1 MLKVNLL
8 IVLLY
13 GFYRLLFVRDTF
25 FGLRRATLLAMLAAA
40 FVLPLVDIGWW
51 VEEHRSTVNLVEAYQ
66 EVMLPTVVVT
76 GDAARF
82 PWMRLFSSVYIIGVV
97 VLSVRV
103 LVQLLAI
110 LRMVAVTDRLETEGW
125 SREPG
130 ISYRALKDD
139 TSPFSF
145 FGWIFVNPDK
155 HSAEQLHE
163 ILVHEQTHAR
173 QWHSVDIILMELCA
187 VVCWWNPF
195 VWLMRREVRLNLEYL
210 ADERV
215 VAAGSERRAYQYH
228 LLGLAYGKNV
238 ATISNNFNVL
248 PLKLRIRMMNK
259 KRTNS
264 LGRTKYVLV
273 PALAAALLVASNIE
287 SVARSWGSGQK
298 DGITG
303 QETGFV
309 SEETESLTPNPSP
322 KGEGNLEEAVAEPQT
337 APVEAVE
344 PVQEPGMPDDDVFD
358 VVEQMP
364 SFPGGMEAMME
375 FLRQN
380 MKYPKEAA
388 EKDIQGRVLV
398 VFVVDK
404 TGKVRDAKV
413 VRSVDPLLDAEA
425 LRVIQAMPQWIPGKQ
440 RGQAVN
446 VKYTIPISFR
456 LPPKEEKSSENLSG
470 QLKYQ
475 DSEKTYD
482 VKGTYTPSEG

>member
-1 MLKVNLL
+1 MMLKVNLL
-8 IVLLY
+8 LVLLY

-76 GDAARF
+76 GDVERF
-82 PWMRLFSSVYIIGVV
+82 PWMRLFTSAYIIGVV

-110 LRMVAVTDRLETEGW
+110 FRLVVVAER
-125 SREPG
+125 REVMG
-130 ISYRALKDD
+130 SSVCVLTDD

-155 HSAEQLHE
+155 HSAEQLEE
-163 ILVHEQTHAR
+163 IMIHEQTHAR
-173 QWHSVDIILMELCA
+173 QWHSVDIVLMEFCA
-187 VVCWWNPF
+187 IVCWWNPF

-210 ADERV
+210 ADDRV
-215 VAAGSERRAYQYH
+215 VSAGSERKTYQYH

-248 PLKLRIRMMNK
+248 PLKLRIKMMNK
-259 KRTNS
+259 KRTNRM
-264 LGRTKYVLV
+264 GRTKYLLV

-287 SVARSWGSGQK
+287 SVARTWVRQMNEAPVLTEAAEVAGYALDDNGVTA
-298 DGITG
+298 DGVQAAELTA
-303 QETGFV
+303 ENAA
-309 SEETESLTPNPSP
+309 EEQL
-322 KGEGNLEEAVAEPQT
+322 LT
-337 APVEAVE
+337 APEEAVE
-344 PVQEPGMPDDDVFD
+344 PEQGPLMPDDDNVFD

-364 SFPGGMEAMME
+364 SFPGGMEAMMD
-375 FLRQN
+375 FLRN
-380 MKYPKEAA
+380 NVKYPEGAYKQG
-388 EKDIQGRVLV
+388 IQGRVLV
-398 VFVVDK
+398 QFVVDK

-413 VRSVDPLLDAEA
+413 VRNVDELLDAEA

-440 RGQAVN
+440 NGKVVN
-446 VKYTIPISFR
+446 VKYTIPLSFR
-456 LPPKEEKSSENLSG
+456 LSAKEEKPTEFNAT
-470 QLKYQ
+470 LKYDEQ
-475 DSEKTYD
+475 KSE
-482 VKGTYTPSEG
+482 